1 MYLKAVPSR
10 LVRLADENAGK
21 LYGIGEEILIE
32 NAASALYDECPKVK
46 SAVILAG
53 PGNNGRTGS
62 PWREGFFS
70 RAVTPKS

>member
-46 SAVILAG
+46 SAVI
-53 PGNNGRTGS
+53 
-62 PWREGFFS
+62 
-70 RAVTPKS
+70 